1 MTLDIQVLA
10 YDMLIYVVGLNWL
23 VGSETSHVDNLVS
36 NGNT

>member
-23 VGSETSHVDNLVS
+23 MGSETPC
-36 NGNT
+36 

>member
-1 MTLDIQVLA
+1 MTLDIQVLT

-23 VGSETSHVDNLVS
+23 EGSQTSPVDNLVS